1 MLLITINFNINSIEN
16 RNKCSYNKD
25 KSIESGAIALNES
38 KVIKSNSLSEEER
51 KRFKK
56 ELMTILQKFSK
67 EEIVRALNQLKNK
80 VV

>member
-1 MLLITINFNINSIEN
+1 LKEN
-16 RNKCSYNKD
+16 
-25 KSIESGAIALNES
+25 

-56 ELMTILQKFSK
+56 ELMTILEKFSN